1 MRERKGQEEIVGFVA
16 VVVLVSVVALIFITL
31 SLRGGGDVVV
41 NDESVREALE
51 GALQYTSDCS
61 VPGTQ
66 GYASLGD
73 LFQPCMEQSVCEDGR
88 SSCDVLNSNLD
99 DLLTLGLRVGPD
111 RPYKGFTFS
120 ASRSASNSSEAP
132 EMILELQKGNCTGY
146 SRQGTN
152 EFRPTRQSGIIR
164 LELGICN

>member
-31 SLRGGGDVVV
+31 TLRGGGEVVV
-41 NDESVREALE
+41 NDEGVREALE
-51 GALQYTSDCS
+51 SALQYTSDCS
-61 VPGTQ
+61 LLGAQ

-73 LFQPCMEQSVCEDGR
+73 LFQPCMENSLCEDGR
-88 SSCDVLNSNLD
+88 ASCDVLNNTLEN
-99 DLLTLGLRVGPD
+99 LLTLGLRVGPD
-111 RPYKGFTFS
+111 RPYKGFIFS
-120 ASRSASNSSEAP
+120 ASRGASNSTEAP
-132 EMILELQKGNCTGY
+132 ESILGLQKGNCTGY

-164 LELGICN
+164 LELSICN

>member
-1 MRERKGQEEIVGFVA
+1 MRKRKGQEEIVGFVA

-51 GALQYTSDCS
+51 GALHYTSDCS
-61 VPGTQ
+61 LVGVQ
-66 GYASLGD
+66 GYPSVGD
-73 LFQPCMEQSVCEDGR
+73 LFQPCMEHSVCEDGR
-88 SSCDVLNSNLD
+88 ASCDVLNSTLD
-99 DLLTLGLRVGPD
+99 DVLTIGLRVGSD
-111 RPYKGFTFS
+111 RPYKGFIFS

-152 EFRPTRQSGIIR
+152 EFRPTRQSGVIR
-164 LELGICN
+164 LELGMCN